1 MLAIGVILLSITFRY
16 EFRFA
21 LAGVVA
27 LLHDIVIT
35 IGAISLF
42 DIDVNIETIAAI
54 LTILGYS
61 IHDTIIVFDRVREY
75 INESKE
81 TDFKKIINEAVS
93 RTLSRTLLTSL
104 TVFFVVLTLYL
115 FGGEIMHSF
124 SFPMLVGVTIG
135 TYSSVFVAAQLVI
148 WTGFDVNKYR
158 AKQTEKLKRE
168 KEKEKMRSMYEQGTL

>member
-1 MLAIGVILLSITFRY
+1 
-16 EFRFA
+16 
-21 LAGVVA
+21 
-27 LLHDIVIT
+27 
-35 IGAISLF
+35 
-42 DIDVNIETIAAI
+42 

-75 INESKE
+75 IQESKE

-148 WTGFDVNKYR
+148 WTGFDVKKYR
-158 AKQTEKLKRE
+158 ENQAEKQKRE
-168 KEKEKMRSMYEQGTL
+168 RENERMRSMYEQGTL